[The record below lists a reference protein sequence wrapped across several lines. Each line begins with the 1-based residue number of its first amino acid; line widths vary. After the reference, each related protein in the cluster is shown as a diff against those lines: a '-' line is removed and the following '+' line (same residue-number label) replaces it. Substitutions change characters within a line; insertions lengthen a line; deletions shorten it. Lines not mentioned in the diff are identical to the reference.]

1 MGGIHALEHAAIGMM
16 PLLVMT
22 DRNDLGG
29 ISIPFHPQVEKAVV
43 FVYDGV
49 PGGLGLTLQAFDNTV
64 TLMQSYYQDDM
75 KKLVERLGQMDLII
89 GFNITRFDYKV
100 LSGLSRFNFHSLP
113 TLDILTKVHERLGY
127 RLSLDHLV
135 CQTLGLKKVEPRC

>member
-29 ISIPFHPQVEKAVV
+29 ISMPFHPQVEKAVV

-49 PGGLGLTLQAFDNTV
+49 PGGLGLTLQAFDNAV
-64 TLMQSYYQDDM
+64 ILMQRTYEAIRDCPCDTGCPACVSY
-75 KKLVERLGQMDLII
+75 
-89 GFNITRFDYKV
+89 
-100 LSGLSRFNFHSLP
+100 NF
-113 TLDILTKVHERLGY
+113 V
-127 RLSLDHLV
+127 
-135 CQTLGLKKVEPRC
+135 